1 MKNNDTRAMQNP
13 NGEDCTYNRPCSP
26 HGSECASCEYAQ
38 SVTHNIAMSAERAH
52 ELAHDAEHLR
62 KLMVFWPQNHMIHQL
77 AAALLQTLESSK
89 QTELREITKVR
100 LEVIG
105 YGSVPASL
113 EEQRVMART
122 LLSGSVK
129 PVMPE
134 QCGLIELLNAI
145 KPTYG
150 AVGSRD
156 VDVTTQRKRIDDAI
170 AMLAAQPVS
179 GHKPVGYFSYGSE
192 HGFDWHKTKKDAIEA
207 AEAAIDDYRGDACDG
222 WSEETDSVCW
232 GVILQQAA
240 RVDERP
246 RTDDDKCD
254 PAIDMV
260 CDYALLPEKE
270 SE

>member
-62 KLMVFWPQNHMIHQL
+62 KLMVLWPQNHMIHQL

-89 QTELREITKVR
+89 QTELCEITKVR

-122 LLSGSVK
+122 LLSG
-129 PVMPE
+129 PVQPAIPE
-134 QCGLIELLNAI
+134 GWKLVPTTPIEAMLVAGLNEADPLGGLI
-145 KPTYG
+145 
-150 AVGSRD
+150 D
-156 VDVTTQRKRIDDAI
+156 WDA
-170 AMLAAQPVS
+170 L
-179 GHKPVGYFSYGSE
+179 
-192 HGFDWHKTKKDAIEA
+192 
-207 AEAAIDDYRGDACDG
+207 RGDCNTREQVRDIYQAMI
-222 WSEETDSVCW
+222 SEAPTMGD
-232 GVILQQAA
+232 A
-240 RVDERP
+240 
-246 RTDDDKCD
+246 
-254 PAIDMV
+254 
-260 CDYALLPEKE
+260 
-270 SE
+270 